1 MPTYAVLGA
10 TGNTGQSLLQ
20 VLTQTSTNRIHAYC
34 RSKPKLEHL
43 QPDIVANPNVK
54 VFEGSLNNKEI
65 IRDCIKDTHAVF
77 LAVAVSGNVPG
88 NTVAQDTA
96 RVVIAAMKELRDTK
110 PAIKLPKL
118 IVLSAAPTEPEFTKD
133 MPSFALTLLLL
144 AESNIY
150 TDLSL
155 AESLLRKQQHWLSV
169 TFVKPGAL
177 SIDSQKGH
185 KITLRGPQGIVS
197 FMDLAAAMVEVA
209 DGGEEWEGKSVSVD
223 PVARGVVFPWRN
235 VPLLVM
241 GLVYHF
247 FPWVYGWLG

>member
-20 VLTQTSTNRIHAYC
+20 VLTQTSNNKIHAYC
-34 RSKPKLEHL
+34 RSKSKLEHL
-43 QPDIVANPNVK
+43 QPDIVADSKVQ
-54 VFEGSLNNKEI
+54 VFEGSLNNTEL

-88 NTVAQDTA
+88 NTIAQDTA
-96 RVVIAAMKELRDTK
+96 RVVITALQELRNSNPAMK
-110 PAIKLPKL
+110 LPTL

-133 MPSFALTLLLL
+133 MPSFALILLLL

-150 TDLSL
+150 TDLTF
-155 AESLLRKQQHWLSV
+155 AEAILRKEAHWISV

-177 SIDSQKGH
+177 SIDAQKGH
-185 KITLRGPQGIVS
+185 KITMRGPKGIVS

-223 PVARGVVFPWRN
+223 PVARDVVFPWRN

>member
-20 VLTQTSTNRIHAYC
+20 VLTQSSTNRIHAYC
-34 RSKPKLEHL
+34 RSKSKLEHL

-54 VFEGSLNNKEI
+54 VFEGNLNDTII

-77 LAVAVSGNVPG
+77 LAVAVSGNVPN
-88 NTVAQDTA
+88 NTIAQDTA
-96 RVVIAAMKELRDTK
+96 HVVITALQSLQTST
-110 PAIKLPKL
+110 PATKLPKL
-118 IVLSAAPTEPEFTKD
+118 IVLSAAPTEPAFTKA
-133 MPSFALTLLLL
+133 MPNFALTLLLL

-150 TDLSL
+150 TDLAL
-155 AESLLRKQQHWLSV
+155 AESLLRKQASLSV

-185 KITLRGPQGIVS
+185 RLTMEGPKGIVS

-223 PVARGVVFPWRN
+223 PVAGDVRFPWRN